1 MLAAARF
8 AAAAKYPGFIKRRG
22 CVPIWQ
28 MRAEAP
34 ARYLA
39 AHGWRWR
46 GDTTKCPNITNNGFT
61 FLSQYVSQLR
71 RVAMELRDDL
81 EKLAES
87 LKQQRDELQLKMH
100 LLNLEAREEWE
111 KAEQNW
117 QHFQSKAEELGK
129 AGAEASKDVGAA
141 VKLLGEEL
149 RHAYERVR
157 KSL

>member
-1 MLAAARF
+1 
-8 AAAAKYPGFIKRRG
+8 
-22 CVPIWQ
+22 
-28 MRAEAP
+28 
-34 ARYLA
+34 
-39 AHGWRWR
+39 
-46 GDTTKCPNITNNGFT
+46 
-61 FLSQYVSQLR
+61 
-71 RVAMELRDDL
+71 MELRGDL

-87 LKQQRDELQLKMH
+87 LKQQREELQLKMH

-117 QHFQSKAEELGK
+117 QHSQTKAEELGT

>member
-1 MLAAARF
+1 
-8 AAAAKYPGFIKRRG
+8 
-22 CVPIWQ
+22 
-28 MRAEAP
+28 
-34 ARYLA
+34 
-39 AHGWRWR
+39 
-46 GDTTKCPNITNNGFT
+46 
-61 FLSQYVSQLR
+61 
-71 RVAMELRDDL
+71 MELRGDL

-117 QHFQSKAEELGK
+117 QHFRSKTEELGR

>member
-1 MLAAARF
+1 
-8 AAAAKYPGFIKRRG
+8 
-22 CVPIWQ
+22 
-28 MRAEAP
+28 
-34 ARYLA
+34 
-39 AHGWRWR
+39 
-46 GDTTKCPNITNNGFT
+46 
-61 FLSQYVSQLR
+61 
-71 RVAMELRDDL
+71 MELRGDL

-117 QHFQSKAEELGK
+117 QHFQSKAEELGR
-129 AGAEASKDVGAA
+129 AGAEASKDVGTA

>member
-1 MLAAARF
+1 
-8 AAAAKYPGFIKRRG
+8 
-22 CVPIWQ
+22 
-28 MRAEAP
+28 
-34 ARYLA
+34 
-39 AHGWRWR
+39 
-46 GDTTKCPNITNNGFT
+46 
-61 FLSQYVSQLR
+61 
-71 RVAMELRDDL
+71 MELRGDL
-81 EKLAES
+81 QKLAES

-111 KAEQNW
+111 KAEQTW
-117 QHFQSKAEELGK
+117 QHFQNKTEELGR